1 MPSKSQFLRP
11 RLCTLEKGDNGYG
24 FHLHG
29 EKGKTGQFIRL
40 VEPDSPAET
49 SGLRAGDR
57 LVFVNGEDVENESH
71 QQVVSRIRA
80 TVGRLELIVVDP
92 DTEQLLKKHNIKC
105 LKGFVTDGVPLP
117 FDEEEEEETAAAEE
131 EEVVVVQAARD
142 EDEEEE
148 EEEEPAAVVVVVEE
162 AQEDAEQDG
171 TENGD
176 EQQPKR
182 EEVEEEREETPRES
196 TPVPESNGEIHGH
209 VEKKLSISSD
219 KEVSTE
225 LRPRLCVI
233 QRGPNGYGFN
243 LHSERA
249 RPGQYIR
256 AVDEDSPAER
266 SGLLPKDRIVQVNSL
281 SVEGKTHSE
290 VVAAIKAGGHEARLL
305 VVDPETDAFFKRCRV
320 TPTSEH
326 LTGEGM
332 IHRGNDL
339 AKEAERDSK
348 LSISPSPSNASSNTS
363 LTTPPANTPPEGLIA
378 DAIPALNLSLQQV
391 KELAHQKRSNKRA
404 PPMDW
409 TKKNELF
416 SNL

>member
-1 MPSKSQFLRP
+1 MPSKSQSLRP

-57 LVFVNGEDVENESH
+57 LVFVNGDDVESESH
-71 QQVVSRIRA
+71 QQVVCRIRA

-92 DTEQLLKKHNIKC
+92 DTEQLLKKHNMKC
-105 LKGFVTDGVPLP
+105 LREFVTDGVPLP
-117 FDEEEEEETAAAEE
+117 FAEEREEEEEE
-131 EEVVVVQAARD
+131 VV
-142 EDEEEE
+142 EEEE
-148 EEEEPAAVVVVVEE
+148 EDVVEE
-162 AQEDAEQDG
+162 VDGKVDG

-176 EQQPKR
+176 EQHDKR
-182 EEVEEEREETPRES
+182 DEVEVKDGTPRES
-196 TPVPESNGEIHGH
+196 TPVPERNGEIHEH
-209 VEKKLSISSD
+209 VQKKLSKDSEE
-219 KEVSTE
+219 EVCTE

-233 QRGPNGYGFN
+233 RRESNGYGFN

-266 SGLLPKDRIVQVNSL
+266 AGLQPKDRIVQVNGV

-290 VVAAIKAGGHEARLL
+290 VVAVIKAGGDETRLL
-305 VVDPETDAFFKRCRV
+305 VVDPDTDAFFKRCRV
-320 TPTSEH
+320 APSLDH
-326 LTGEGM
+326 LTGSLPKPVVNGEMEEKVNG
-332 IHRGNDL
+332 RG
-339 AKEAERDSK
+339 AKEAEMDSK
-348 LSISPSPSNASSNTS
+348 LSVSPSPSNASSNTS
-363 LTTPPANTPPEGLIA
+363 LTTPPTNTPPEGLITNS
-378 DAIPALNLSLQQV
+378 IPALNLTLQQV
-391 KELAHQKRSNKRA
+391 KERAHQKRSNKRA

>member
-1 MPSKSQFLRP
+1 MPSPSQYPRP

-40 VEPDSPAET
+40 VEPDSPAEA
-49 SGLRAGDR
+49 SGLLAGDR

-80 TVGRLELIVVDP
+80 ASGRLELIVVDP
-92 DTEQLLKKHNIKC
+92 DTEQLLKKHDIKC
-105 LKGFVTDGVPLP
+105 LKEYVDEGLP
-117 FDEEEEEETAAAEE
+117 FPFRDEVGAREEERPDEEDAD
-131 EEVVVVQAARD
+131 R
-142 EDEEEE
+142 EDEE
-148 EEEEPAAVVVVVEE
+148 VG
-162 AQEDAEQDG
+162 G

-176 EQQPKR
+176 ER
-182 EEVEEEREETPRES
+182 RGEEIRAEEERGGTSGES
-196 TPVPESNGEIHGH
+196 TPVPDSNGELDGD
-209 VEKKLSISSD
+209 VGRKLSIGSD
-219 KEVSTE
+219 KEAIPE
-225 LRPRLCVI
+225 RRPRLCVI
-233 QRGPNGYGFN
+233 QREANGYGFN

-266 SGLLPKDRIVQVNSL
+266 AGLQPKDRIVQVNGV

-290 VVAAIKAGGHEARLL
+290 VVATIKAGGDETRLL
-305 VVDPETDAFFKRCRV
+305 VVDPEADAFFKRCRV
-320 TPTSEH
+320 APTADH
-326 LTGEGM
+326 LTGPLPEPDVNGGM
-332 IHRGNDL
+332 EEKVNGRG
-339 AKEAERDSK
+339 AERDSK
-348 LSISPSPSNASSNTS
+348 LSVSPSPSNTSSNAS
-363 LTTPPANTPPEGLIA
+363 LTTPTTSTPPEGVVPE
-378 DAIPALNLSLQQV
+378 AIPALNMSLQQV